1 MKQISNSLKDYAK
14 QAKKRLASG
23 YWENIRQDRAKFLE
37 EHFSSGSNISQLKH
51 MYQKKVERD
60 LFSDSQP
67 SSEDE
72 KLYKKVS
79 QLLSENEYV
88 LNPITQLIDHS
99 EYDKLDEREKQSYIF
114 KLTDKYNELKEKFEN
129 EHRSCFA

>member
-1 MKQISNSLKDYAK
+1 MNQTSNLFKDCAK

-23 YWENIRQDRAKFLE
+23 YWENIRRDRAKFLE
-37 EHFSSGSNISQLKH
+37 EHYSSGGNISQLKH

-60 LFSDSQP
+60 LFN
-67 SSEDE
+67 SSEPNSTDE
-72 KLYKKVS
+72 KLYKKVV

-88 LNPITQLIDHS
+88 LNPIKQLIDHS
-99 EYDKLDEREKQSYIF
+99 EYDKLDERNKQLYIF
-114 KLTDKYNELKEKFEN
+114 QLTDKYNELKEKFES